1 MYTVSHLL
9 AKHLSEE
16 PSSTH
21 LIASLSVMEG
31 CHRYPPLETSPP
43 GWTSSIPSFSPRM
56 YASVSNC
63 FGHPPL
69 NIFQS
74 FHVCLELGWQ
84 KEGRWCWNLN
94 TVFHMGSDKC
104 WQKGEWN
111 TSISVL
117 SNTVQ
122 DAVSFHCCQGALQD
136 TTFVYWTLNKFAHPW
151 YTSDDACGAV
161 LRKSLY
167 LSYVFVTLSWTWLP
181 RCHHKI
187 NCYCKKWIK
196 ISPYFMA

>member
-1 MYTVSHLL
+1 MSWFMYPVSHFL
-9 AKHLSEE
+9 AKRLSEE
-16 PSSTH
+16 PSYIW
-21 LIASLSVMEG
+21 LPPY
-31 CHRYPPLETSPP
+31 CHGRLPSGYPPLEASPP
-43 GWTSSIPSFSPRM
+43 GWASSIPPSLQRM
-56 YASVSNC
+56 YASVSNL

-84 KEGRWCWNLN
+84 KEERWCWNLK
-94 TVFHMGSDKC
+94 TVFQVGSDKC

-122 DAVSFHCCQGALQD
+122 DAVSFHCCQGTLQD
-136 TTFVYWTLNKFAHPW
+136 TTFVYWTLNKFAHPLP
-151 YTSDDACGAV
+151 TSDDTCGAV
-161 LRKSLY
+161 PWRSF
-167 LSYVFVTLSWTWLP
+167 SHVFVKLSWIWLP

-187 NCYCKKWIK
+187 NCYCKK
-196 ISPYFMA
+196 MN